1 MKFIKKITV
10 LIVLSVLPLAGWAQE
25 EENEDANEL
34 HVFRGG
40 YMDVNFGLNVNTV
53 GSSLGSGSMGG
64 VISSRVSN
72 GALSVN
78 LNPAHLTNLKK
89 GYLAIDTR
97 LGLGTNYISSV
108 NKELLKTVNEE
119 LDTAV
124 NDEFSNEASWTTFPE
139 TYIKPTEMRS
149 LDVGFDDEIASIA
162 FAAPISDNFTL
173 AGAYTYPVSVNL
185 DFGVTGLSAKL
196 AQEQGTDE
204 VAIRFD
210 VLMNISLLTQMNF
223 RMSSLSLGGG
233 AKIFDTRRKKL
244 SVGATVTRYEL
255 TNTRNLQADLSG
267 LVVVGGADERYFNDP
282 NDPNLNRD
290 LGESNSFF
298 MNAYGEFA
306 ATEYGTRLGL
316 YYNLDDEFNL
326 SIVYNQMPTF
336 QMRGTNKVASAFL
349 PVFLVGTGDEVL
361 SGDIEVA
368 LDSLQANKPNLTT
381 ERDISSLVSD
391 GELQIPSSL
400 LLGID
405 FGLGKHTM
413 AFNYSR
419 YFGDL
424 SFKHGSTTIGKA
436 ATHGL
441 GLGFDFRM
449 RDRWVSPAQILTLPV
464 RLLFLDIDGLIF
476 QSLGRFTGYKN
487 SHYRIGGN
495 VIIGEG
501 IATND
506 NESLRNN
513 LGNPLPQSFSMGRQ
527 YTIFGNLDVGVTVLA
542 VPDLMLKYSVGIRF

>member
-1 MKFIKKITV
+1 MKSLKKITL
-10 LIVLSVLPLAGWAQE
+10 LIVLSAIPLMGWAQE
-25 EENEDANEL
+25 EENADANEL

-40 YMDVNFGLNVNTV
+40 YMDVNFGINLNTV
-53 GSSLGSGSMGG
+53 GSSLGSGGMGG

-78 LNPAHLTNLKK
+78 LNPAHLTSLSK

-108 NKELLKTVNEE
+108 NKELLKTLNDEITTATNEE
-119 LDTAV
+119 FAK
-124 NDEFSNEASWTTFPE
+124 EASWTTFPE
-139 TYIKPTEMRS
+139 TYIKPTEMRN

-162 FAAPISDNFTL
+162 FAAPITDKFTL
-173 AGAYTYPVSVNL
+173 AGAYTYPASVNL

-196 AQEQGTDE
+196 AQEQGSDD

-233 AKIFDTRRKKL
+233 AKIFDTKRKKL
-244 SVGATVTRYEL
+244 SVGATFTRYEL

-267 LVVVGGADERYFNDP
+267 MVVVGGADERYFNNP
-282 NDPNLNRD
+282 NDPNLNRE
-290 LGESNSFF
+290 LGESNAFF
-298 MNAYGEFA
+298 MNAYGEFE

-316 YYNLDDEFNL
+316 FYSLDDELNI
-326 SIVYNQMPTF
+326 SIVYNQMPKF
-336 QMRGTNKVASAFL
+336 ELEGTNKVASAFL
-349 PVFLVGTGDEVL
+349 PVFLVGTGDQVL
-361 SGDIEVA
+361 SGDMEVA

-391 GELQIPSSL
+391 GELQLPSSL
-400 LLGID
+400 LFGVD
-405 FGLGKHTM
+405 VGLGKHTVVL
-413 AFNYSR
+413 NYSR

-424 SFKHGSTTIGKA
+424 TFKHGSTTIGKE
-436 ATHGL
+436 ATHGIGF
-441 GLGFDFRM
+441 GLDFRM
-449 RDRWVSPAQILTLPV
+449 RDRWVSPFQIVTLPV

-487 SHYRIGGN
+487 SHYRLGGN
-495 VIIGEG
+495 VILGQG
-501 IATND
+501 IATNN

-513 LGNPLPQSFSMGRQ
+513 LGNPLPQAFSMGRQ